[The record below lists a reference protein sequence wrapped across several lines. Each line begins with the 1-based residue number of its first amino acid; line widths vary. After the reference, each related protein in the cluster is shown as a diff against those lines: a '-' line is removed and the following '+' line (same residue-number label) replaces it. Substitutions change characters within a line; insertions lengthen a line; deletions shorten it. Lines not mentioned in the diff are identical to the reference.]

1 MTRSFVIVIGIL
13 IVFILSLHFWVQWDL
28 KRFKASLPSPATK
41 APAEA
46 ENAIENQKKI
56 NAVSGVHSHGGE
68 WHTIP
73 AELARDKTRE
83 QDKTPEQPVPEK
95 PSQLGVPNVEE
106 SEPIEDPVTVYL
118 HAEKLELARLQEEVN
133 DMADGFYNALEAQ
146 SISVNEANAIFEE
159 LNKKLKHLR
168 ERRHQWLREYAEHHG
183 TEYQG
188 PEHWVNLPT
197 IDEAALQERAYQ
209 EAQEQG
215 IDRGYIV
222 LPRN

>member
-1 MTRSFVIVIGIL
+1 VIRSFVIVIGIL

-28 KRFKASLPSPATK
+28 KRFKASLPAPATQ
-41 APAEA
+41 APAKV
-46 ENAIENQKKI
+46 ENVIENQKKI
-56 NAVSGVHSHGGE
+56 DAVSGVHSHGDE
-68 WHTIP
+68 WHTVP
-73 AELARDKTRE
+73 PELARDKTRK
-83 QDKTPEQPVPEK
+83 QLVPEE
-95 PSQLGVPNVEE
+95 PSQLDVPNVEE
-106 SEPIEDPVTVYL
+106 SEPIEDPVAVYL

-133 DMADGFYNALEAQ
+133 DMGNKFYNTLEAQ
-146 SISVNEANAIFEE
+146 SISVDEANATFEE